1 VTLSVI
7 RYGIR
12 ARSAAALVAG
22 VVLLGEAAFA
32 QEDTSVNSQL
42 WLDFIVD
49 KRFSSKASASL
60 LASPRVLLT
69 GSDWWRFDLRPVLD
83 YRIQSWIDVPVGVVF
98 SWTKQLED
106 VNSFE
111 LRPFVGLRFRWSP
124 WARYGFRSYSRLEYR
139 HFTYSDDTSSTD
151 WRLRSR
157 LEADIAINHA
167 SLIQDRT
174 LHFFTDVELFSDPAD
189 DVAETFASRWRF
201 RFGLG
206 YRYNFAWRF
215 HFVYTIQRSLNTVGQ
230 EFETTDNIFRFRA
243 SYFIPQRTR

>member
-1 VTLSVI
+1 VT
-7 RYGIR
+7 RYGAS
-12 ARSAAALVAG
+12 ARLLAALVAG
-22 VVLLGEAAFA
+22 VVLFGESAFA
-32 QEDTSVNSQL
+32 QEEEDVNSQL

-49 KRFSSKASASL
+49 KRISSKTSANL
-60 LASPRVLLT
+60 LASPRFLIS
-69 GSDWWRFDLRPVLD
+69 GDEWRRFDIRPVLD
-83 YRIQSWIDVPVGVVF
+83 YRIVSWIDIPVGVVF
-98 SWTKQLED
+98 SWTQQRED

-124 WARYGFRSYSRLEYR
+124 KLRYRFRSYSRLEYR
-139 HFTYSDDTSSTD
+139 HFSYSDDTSDSA

-174 LHFFTDVELFSDPAD
+174 FHFFSDVELFTDPAD

-206 YRYNFAWRF
+206 YRHTFAWRF
-215 HFVYTIQRSLNTVGQ
+215 HFVYTIQSSLSTVGQ
-230 EFETTDNIFRFRA
+230 TFETTDNIFRFRA
-243 SYFIPQRTR
+243 SYHIP